1 MDPLES
7 DFLNRAPPGLPGR
20 YKSGGIFAVVGF
32 LAGMAISFLASVCMV
47 LLAAVLGGAA
57 GWLGARWEVPQTSE
71 AARRV
76 GVAAG
81 LVAGIGAL
89 LGSTAG
95 SLLSTLVSGPMVTEW
110 LGTQLGEAFNGSIF
124 WTSAVLT
131 ITCIGLATLAISSVF
146 GLLGS
151 LGWYEWQGRGGE
163 DPTEILEVSDG
174 PDRRQQIIFWGAG
187 LLAILVCCLVGF
199 LLIAMLTLS
208 GLDGGSLEGLHL

>member
-1 MDPLES
+1 MELMEP
-7 DFLNRAPPGLPGR
+7 DFLSQAPPGLPGR

-32 LAGMAISFLASVCMV
+32 LAGMAIGFLASICMV

-57 GWLGARWEVPQTSE
+57 GWLGARWEVPETSE

-89 LGSTAG
+89 LGSSAG
-95 SLLSTLVSGPMVTEW
+95 SLLSTLMSGPVVTEW

-131 ITCIGLATLAISSVF
+131 ITCIGLATLAIASIF

-151 LGWYEWQGRGGE
+151 LGWYEWRGRGSE
-163 DPTEILEVSDG
+163 TPTEALETSDG
-174 PDRRQQIIFWGAG
+174 PDRQQQIIFWVGG

-199 LLIAMLTLS
+199 LLIALLTLS
-208 GLDGGSLEGLHL
+208 GLDGGSFEGLSL